1 MVMMTGAAEQW
12 PVTIYGGEYTQHGPC
27 RLLSHSGCCTLSTR
41 ATSTLYTDLQS
52 DIKKDAVLILTAGPS
67 SAVGIDVKSQ
77 QGSWQ
82 SSAIICVSI
91 ESSSEVED
99 GDMVVAEWVL
109 GMLGIP
115 HGNVAMAELTVP
127 RVVDDSEVATVR
139 FVYRGYQSHR
149 HWDAVATS
157 TPFYHPRGWSSEWP
171 GVSSSVVQKML
182 PLLLHSRR
190 LLVDRSLI
198 VVDVLDTSMVS
209 VWVVM
214 SRCCLIVDAVSTIPP
229 ISYRPEKALAVV
241 GFFGTTLRLLLGS
254 GWGWGVCTTEPH

>member
-1 MVMMTGAAEQW
+1 MMTGAEKPW

-27 RLLSHSGCCTLSTR
+27 RLLPHSGCCTLSTT
-41 ATSTLYTDLQS
+41 ATSALYTDLQS
-52 DIKKDAVLILTAGPS
+52 DNKDAVLILTAGS
-67 SAVGIDVKSQ
+67 SSSSQ
-77 QGSWQ
+77 PRSWQ

-91 ESSSEVED
+91 ESNREVED
-99 GDMVVAEWVL
+99 GDIVVAEWVL
-109 GMLGIP
+109 DMLGIP

-127 RVVDDSEVATVR
+127 RVVDESEVATVL

-171 GVSSSVVQKML
+171 GVSRSVVQKML

-190 LLVDRSLI
+190 LLVDRSVI

-209 VWVVM
+209 VRWF
-214 SRCCLIVDAVSTIPP
+214 I
-229 ISYRPEKALAVV
+229 
-241 GFFGTTLRLLLGS
+241 G
-254 GWGWGVCTTEPH
+254 